1 MNNDR
6 IAIYLNEHP
15 EFFNDYP
22 ELLTK
27 IKSLDESDMPFAST
41 GTVSLTDRIIKRVN
55 EDQENMKSKLEW
67 LVEISQANEK
77 IQEHIFNI
85 ERLILISTN
94 MEQLVG
100 QLREEIQKRFSIEHV
115 CICLVDGA
123 DHFIENKL
131 MDRYAGQGGNALKF
145 VDQDTASAWFD
156 SEQKTVT
163 HRSVDG
169 NSVLFDAPE
178 NRDKVRSEIIVPIT
192 VRGELAGAMA
202 LGSEEVN
209 HFHEGQRTEYVE
221 QMADKLAI
229 AVENILLMD
238 RLRKNTVIDRQTGLY
253 NSAYLDPALYRE
265 FDLARRQKKYLSCL
279 KLHIDYLLE
288 LIDTYGE
295 TSGEKF
301 IKFIAAAVS
310 SNCRDCDILIRTD
323 IGEVLILLPEIDHN
337 SAILVGQRV
346 RKAVAGLKF
355 EELKGYETP
364 SLSIGVATYPGE
376 SVASHQDLLHVATR
390 NLAMEMELAR
400 KRAV

>member
-27 IKSLDESDMPFAST
+27 IKSLDESDMPFAPT
-41 GTVSLTDRIIKRVN
+41 GTVSLTDRIIQRVN
-55 EDQENMKSKLEW
+55 EDQENMKCKLEW

-94 MEQLVG
+94 MEQLVS
-100 QLREEIQKRFSIEHV
+100 QLREEILKRFSIEHV

-145 VDQDTASAWFD
+145 VDQDTASGWFQG
-156 SEQKTVT
+156 EKKTVT

-209 HFHEGQRTEYVE
+209 HFHESQRTEYVE

-346 RKAVAGLKF
+346 RKAVAELKF
-355 EELKGYETP
+355 EELKGFEIP
-364 SLSIGVATYPGE
+364 SQSIGVATYPGE
-376 SVASHQDLLHVATR
+376 SVASHQDLLQVANR